1 MNHSASGTASWKDC
15 APGRAA
21 VRTTRTKPSA
31 PIPARRSHRAATSAA
46 LTSTSRSGS
55 TSSRK
60 SFCAPCPLMR
70 VRPASGAR
78 AAASVVSVTVASL
91 GEVAAPAALPARQ
104 SRACRVT
111 RMDDDVELHLP
122 AISTPMGVPMSRSTV
137 SRNRLMIKRV
147 SSPAGTG
154 SDLRH
159 LRLRLV
165 RYSLYTH
172 FINTS
177 PAHVSSVAATDTRW
191 AGFLFPIP
199 YSIMS
204 FSHRE
209 DQGQPGPTQWRGRPG
224 PACQWCSVRVL
235 SQWG

>member
-1 MNHSASGTASWKDC
+1 MVRRRPCAS
-15 APGRAA
+15 R
-21 VRTTRTKPSA
+21 
-31 PIPARRSHRAATSAA
+31 
-46 LTSTSRSGS
+46 
-55 TSSRK
+55 
-60 SFCAPCPLMR
+60 F
-70 VRPASGAR
+70 AR
-78 AAASVVSVTVASL
+78 ARL
-91 GEVAAPAALPARQ
+91 VAAPAALPARR

-235 SQWG
+235 SQWGVSPGSRECISNSSAHRSALDSPSPRSGSPTQSDS